1 MPRPKLDRRTQAR
14 LLKIA
19 THVGALLPLALLL
32 WDYWFYLLGPNP
44 IQEIT
49 LRTGKPAL
57 ILLVLSL
64 ACTPLNTLLGWKQ
77 VLPLRRP
84 LGLYAFFYV
93 CLHLLIFVWL
103 DYGLDLA
110 LIREGILEKRY
121 ALAGFTAFLLLL
133 PLAVTS
139 TRWAM
144 RKLGKNWKRLH
155 RLVYA
160 AAVLA
165 VIHYLWLV
173 KSITAQPLVFA
184 AIVAAL
190 LLLRAGP
197 IKQRVL
203 RWRRGLARKGTNTSF
218 PGGKQTSEA
227 GD

>member
-1 MPRPKLDRRTQAR
+1 
-14 LLKIA
+14 
-19 THVGALLPLALLL
+19 
-32 WDYWFYLLGPNP
+32 
-44 IQEIT
+44 
-49 LRTGKPAL
+49 
-57 ILLVLSL
+57 
-64 ACTPLNTLLGWKQ
+64 
-77 VLPLRRP
+77 
-84 LGLYAFFYV
+84 
-93 CLHLLIFVWL
+93 
-103 DYGLDLA
+103 
-110 LIREGILEKRY
+110 
-121 ALAGFTAFLLLL
+121 
-133 PLAVTS
+133 
-139 TRWAM
+139 M